1 MPPGSLQV
9 TTPSER
15 EIAMTRVFDAP
26 RRLVFAAYTRPE
38 LLRRWLGVHNGWS
51 FAVCEIDLRVGGSY
65 RWVWRGPDGAEMGL
79 RGVYREVVPDERIV
93 ATEKFDEAWYDGEA
107 VGTVEFAEQDGR
119 TTLTM
124 TIRYGSRAIR
134 DAVLKTPMSQGVG
147 AGFAEL
153 ERLLPSLAEAAT
165 RATIDAPRIVQT
177 AAQPIA
183 AIRLTIPRG
192 EIRAVMGP
200 GIGELMSTLAAQ
212 GIAPAGPWL
221 NRHFRMDPGVFDFEI
236 AVPVPRPVAPT
247 GRVTNGEL
255 PAATVARTIY
265 RGPYE
270 GLGEA
275 WGELD
280 RWIRE
285 QGRTPAPALWEVY
298 VAGPESSP
306 DPATWRTE
314 LDRPLEA
321 S

>member
-107 VGTVEFAEQDGR
+107 VGTVEFAEQGGR

-134 DAVLKTPMSQGVG
+134 DAVLETPMSQGVV
-147 AGFAEL
+147 
-153 ERLLPSLAEAAT
+153 PSRSRPPGST
-165 RATIDAPRIVQT
+165 RASR
-177 AAQPIA
+177 
-183 AIRLTIPRG
+183 
-192 EIRAVMGP
+192 
-200 GIGELMSTLAAQ
+200 
-212 GIAPAGPWL
+212 
-221 NRHFRMDPGVFDFEI
+221 
-236 AVPVPRPVAPT
+236 
-247 GRVTNGEL
+247 
-255 PAATVARTIY
+255 ATVATR
-265 RGPYE
+265 
-270 GLGEA
+270 
-275 WGELD
+275 
-280 RWIRE
+280 
-285 QGRTPAPALWEVY
+285 
-298 VAGPESSP
+298 SSP
-306 DPATWRTE
+306 STRKV
-314 LDRPLEA
+314 A
-321 S
+321 SCPTRRSA